1 MNKAFVIPDDEHTR
15 IKDLACKSRIG
26 IFLVKNG
33 IRFRFFLDDR
43 FLHCSFPDAKGVKQ
57 TIRAYSLSEIQELE
71 KTEGTQTDLFKNH
84 IAKQLQMKNPA
95 MSHEEIDVFSDIL
108 NEANGSIKRLIQN
121 GVEPAVA
128 EAIVKETLRDDKF
141 YKKLQKEND
150 TKVDDSIV

>member
-1 MNKAFVIPDDEHTR
+1 
-15 IKDLACKSRIG
+15 
-26 IFLVKNG
+26 
-33 IRFRFFLDDR
+33 
-43 FLHCSFPDAKGVKQ
+43 
-57 TIRAYSLSEIQELE
+57 
-71 KTEGTQTDLFKNH
+71 
-84 IAKQLQMKNPA
+84 MKNPA

-128 EAIVKETLRDDKF
+128 EAIVKETLRDDEF